1 MNCLLAYLA
10 SLLTFFLT
18 CLLPYLSTL
27 LRTGSFCFQAG
38 GHKRK
43 QNPAVVFLCVYFCV
57 IVYIFAYACLLL
69 L

>member
-18 CLLPYLSTL
+18 CLLTYLSTL

-43 QNPAVVFLCVYFCV
+43 QNPAVVFYVF
-57 IVYIFAYACLLL
+57 IFV
-69 L
+69 